1 MDVISQTGY
10 MRKGPFMVHGERRNL
25 MGKRQDRKPMSIMKK
40 MAIALLGGIG
50 VGILFLLLREYL
62 NANGMG
68 QVWDIINKIFFN
80 DITKDDGFKSIGIF
94 YIISQL
100 FMNGLQLA
108 IVPLVLVSLSLSL
121 CSMTNPRKLGEIF
134 GKTLFCFISFYVVG
148 AFLGGCFAYMVKTR
162 L

>member
-1 MDVISQTGY
+1 M
-10 MRKGPFMVHGERRNL
+10 
-25 MGKRQDRKPMSIMKK
+25 
-40 MAIALLGGIG
+40 
-50 VGILFLLLREYL
+50 GILFLLLREYL

-148 AFLGGCFAYMVKTR
+148 AFLGGCFAYMVKT
-162 L
+162 LGWFSVQLPTADIIESGNNGFLQSAHNHSKCSAE